1 VDAVE
6 LDTLHPVMVARGYGA
21 DKVLTLPSSSG
32 KRAHPCVAYSTDVV
46 ALFPETRLVGQRR
59 PRRPPVNPIAVVV
72 DLPHQ
77 RDRFRSGVAT
87 LPPGPLRDVLTA
99 VAYAR
104 DEAART
110 GATTATDDRWQAV
123 VTAAER
129 AVRAGAPVALRIVA

>member
-1 VDAVE
+1 
-6 LDTLHPVMVARGYGA
+6 
-21 DKVLTLPSSSG
+21 
-32 KRAHPCVAYSTDVV
+32 
-46 ALFPETRLVGQRR
+46 
-59 PRRPPVNPIAVVV
+59 VNPTTVVI
-72 DLPHQ
+72 DLPDQ

-110 GATTATDDRWQAV
+110 GATTATDDRWRAV

>member
-1 VDAVE
+1 
-6 LDTLHPVMVARGYGA
+6 
-21 DKVLTLPSSSG
+21 
-32 KRAHPCVAYSTDVV
+32 
-46 ALFPETRLVGQRR
+46 
-59 PRRPPVNPIAVVV
+59 VNPTAVVI
-72 DLPHQ
+72 DLPDQ